1 MEGKMHL
8 SGQLSDWSINDL
20 LQIMQVTKKTGSLD
34 IDAEAR
40 GRVHFREGTVTGA
53 ELTRGGGKFVG
64 EDRSGIAD
72 VVYVLSS
79 LTDGSFAVGA
89 ADGPDRE
96 GWSVED
102 VLTDVEALRALER
115 DVVEAGLFKADTLRL
130 AESIDQPIT
139 IDPDDWASLV
149 GLFRPVGFDELEE
162 RSGRG
167 GAVRILHA
175 LHRLGVAEA
184 VDVEPVAEEPPDED
198 DESGWLDRLA
208 DDIIPE
214 SDEPTWV
221 EEAAVAAET
230 VDDDEVTELEVE
242 PLEPVIDE
250 VTVRPP
256 ADVRGVSAPASTTL
270 TDGVYDE
277 IRRLRSKVADT

>member
-34 IDAEAR
+34 IDADVR

-53 ELTRGGGKFVG
+53 ELSRGGGKFVG
-64 EDRSGIAD
+64 ADRGGIAD

-79 LTDGSFAVGA
+79 LTEGSFAVGP
-89 ADGPDRE
+89 ADGPELD

-115 DVVEAGLFKADTLRL
+115 DVVEAGLFQAETLRL
-130 AESIDQPIT
+130 AGTIEAPIT
-139 IDPDDWASLV
+139 IDPEDWTSLV
-149 GLFRPVGFDELEE
+149 ALFRPVGFGELEE
-162 RSGRG
+162 STGRG

-184 VDVEPVAEEPPDED
+184 DQVETPAEAADD

-214 SDEPTWV
+214 SNEPTWV
-221 EEAAVAAET
+221 EEAAVSAEPEEE
-230 VDDDEVTELEVE
+230 DALTELEVA
-242 PLEPVIDE
+242 PLEPAIDE
-250 VTVRPP
+250 VTVSPP

>member
-1 MEGKMHL
+1 MHL

-34 IDAEAR
+34 IDAESR
-40 GRVHFREGTVTGA
+40 GRIHFREGTVTGA
-53 ELTRGGGKFVG
+53 ELSRGSGAFHG
-64 EDRSGIAD
+64 EDRDGIAD

-79 LTDGSFAVGA
+79 LTEGSFAVGA
-89 ADGPDRE
+89 ADGPDGD

-102 VLTDVEALRALER
+102 VLSDVESLRALER
-115 DVVEAGLFKADTLRL
+115 KVIEAGLFEAGSLRL
-130 AESIDQPIT
+130 VESIEAPVT
-139 IDPDDWASLV
+139 IDPENWASLV
-149 GLFRPVGFDELEE
+149 ALVPPFGFHELEE

-167 GAVRILHA
+167 GTVRILHA
-175 LHRLGVAEA
+175 LHRMGVAEA
-184 VDVEPVAEEPPDED
+184 IELEPVPKEKDED

-208 DDIIPE
+208 DDIVPE

-221 EEAAVAAET
+221 EEVAVASDS
-230 VDDDEVTELEVE
+230 DDGDDVTEVEVE
-242 PLEPVIDE
+242 PLEPAVDE
-250 VTVRPP
+250 LPVARPP

>member
-1 MEGKMHL
+1 MHL

-34 IDAEAR
+34 IDADAH
-40 GRVHFREGTVTGA
+40 GRIHFKEGTVTGA
-53 ELTRGGGKFVG
+53 ELSRASGKYLG
-64 EDRSGIAD
+64 DDRSGIAD

-79 LTDGSFAVGA
+79 LTEGSFAVGA
-89 ADGPDRE
+89 ADGPDRD

-102 VLTDVEALRALER
+102 VLTDVEALRALES
-115 DVVEAGLFKADTLRL
+115 DVVEAGLFEAGSVRL
-130 AESIDQPIT
+130 VESIEAPIT
-139 IDPDDWASLV
+139 IDPENWASLV
-149 GLFRPVGFDELEE
+149 ALVPPFGFNELED

-184 VDVEPVAEEPPDED
+184 ADVEIAAGDKDED

-208 DDIIPE
+208 DDIVPE

-221 EEAAVAAET
+221 EEVAVASDS
-230 VDDDEVTELEVE
+230 DDALSEVEVE
-242 PLEPVIDE
+242 PLEPAVDE
-250 VTVRPP
+250 LPVARPA